1 MSGQPTATP
10 YAANSFLGTIAP
22 LGKFLSVLGFILIG
36 ILGLVGAVT
45 FSLNINDRGRHVYHL
60 PGGQILPSNNYQ
72 CREGRVVILQKQT
85 Q

>member
-1 MSGQPTATP
+1 MRVCQIAMSGQPTATP

-60 PGGQILPSNNYQ
+60 PGGKFYRRIIISVAKVE
-72 CREGRVVILQKQT
+72 R
-85 Q
+85 